1 MTTNSKAST
10 TASRSATATVS
21 PLPTSGGPS
30 LGWPLTLVAA
40 LAMVGSGMAALA
52 LLRSGFS

>member
-10 TASRSATATVS
+10 TASRSAAATVS

-30 LGWPLTLVAA
+30 LGWPLTLMAA